1 MSATQQFHIPRAVAV
16 LPVREVRDWKRQ
28 TQTSS
33 TDLTEASGSELYLPN
48 KMNLVLTQILFP
60 SNLTFLQILHSPLR
74 DAPTKG
80 ETGKAINLIHA
91 FFFSVIIFFCL
102 CTFPLK

>member
-16 LPVREVRDWKRQ
+16 LPVREVRDWKSEK
-28 TQTSS
+28 TQTLS

-48 KMNLVLTQILFP
+48 EMNFVLTQILFP

-80 ETGKAINLIHA
+80 ETGKAINLI
-91 FFFSVIIFFCL
+91 FFL
-102 CTFPLK
+102 

>member
-1 MSATQQFHIPRAVAV
+1 MLIRRDNRVKAVSATQQFHIPRAVAV

-74 DAPTKG
+74 NAPTKG
-80 ETGKAINLIHA
+80 ETGKFNSCI
-91 FFFSVIIFFCL
+91 FFFL
-102 CTFPLK
+102 